1 MTRQEK
7 EDFKMYVIN
16 LYDTLINIQENRN
29 ISYGELAHVESLKIK
44 ELRDLENEI
53 VEELT
58 RITKITEDFRYL
70 LEEDQEQ

>member
-7 EDFKMYVIN
+7 EDYKMYVIN
-16 LYDTLINIQENRN
+16 LYDTLVNIQEDRN
-29 ISYGELAHVESLKIK
+29 ISYGEIAHVEGLKIK

-53 VEELT
+53 IEELT

-70 LEEDQEQ
+70 IEGE